1 MVLAAMVLLTVVA
14 SAWLTR
20 PLWRRQVNAGQ
31 RRRAANVAAYRQRL
45 AEIQADADA
54 GLLDADTA
62 TSLRGELDARLLRD
76 AQGDEAVAGASA
88 SRRSVVLS
96 GAVVLVVLAVA
107 VGGYLE
113 VGSWKVQQQ
122 IAAGPAGGGEGGEQ
136 ASVEEMV
143 ARLAQRL
150 EQNPDDPRGWAMLG
164 RSYFVLQRYA
174 EASQAY
180 GRANA
185 LTEQREPELLVG
197 EGEALALA
205 NDRDL
210 RGRPRELFDAA
221 LAIAPDDGKALW
233 YAGLAAAQAGDR
245 DVARTHW
252 QALSRRELPPDL
264 RAVLDERLREVGGEG
279 ATVPAPAVAASGS
292 APVLRLAVSVSPALL
307 KQVPS
312 DATLYVF
319 AKAAAGPPM
328 PLAVYRGS
336 ARELPREVKLDDS
349 MAMSPA
355 AKLSQFDRW
364 TVTARVTRSGQ
375 PQAASGDLQGSLT
388 VARGELGTSA
398 LALVIGEVV
407 P

>member
-122 IAAGPAGGGEGGEQ
+122 IAAGPAGGGEDGEQ

-279 ATVPAPAVAASGS
+279 ATVPAPAVAAGGS

>member
-1 MVLAAMVLLTVVA
+1 MGLALMVLLTVAA

-20 PLWRRQVNAGQ
+20 PLWRGHVDRGQ

-45 AEIQADADA
+45 AEIQADNDA

-62 TSLRGELDARLLRD
+62 ASLRGELDARLLRD
-76 AQGDEAVAGASA
+76 AEGDEAVGGST
-88 SRRSVVLS
+88 SRRS
-96 GAVVLVVLAVA
+96 GALAAALAAVVLAVA
-107 VGGYLE
+107 AGGYFE
-113 VGSWKVQQQ
+113 SGSWKTQQR
-122 IAAGPAGGGEGGEQ
+122 IAGAPSADGDGQ
-136 ASVEEMV
+136 SVEEMV
-143 ARLAQRL
+143 GRLAQRL
-150 EQNPDDPRGWAMLG
+150 EQNPDDPQGWALLG
-164 RSYFVLQRYA
+164 RSYFVMQRYA
-174 EASQAY
+174 EAAQAY
-180 GRANA
+180 GRANT
-185 LTEQREPELLVG
+185 LTAQREPQLLVG
-197 EGEALALA
+197 EGEALGLSQ
-205 NDRDL
+205 DRDL

-233 YAGLAAAQAGDR
+233 YAGLAAAQAGEPQI
-245 DVARTHW
+245 AKTHW
-252 QALSRRELPPDL
+252 QALARQELPPDL
-264 RAVLDERLREVGGEG
+264 RAVLDERLRELG
-279 ATVPAPAVAASGS
+279 AEPAAAAPALASAQTD
-292 APVLRLAVSVSPALL
+292 APVLRVAVSLSPTLRE
-307 KQVPS
+307 QVPA

-328 PLAVYRGS
+328 PLAVFRGS
-336 ARELPREVKLDDS
+336 ARDLPREVSLDDS

-388 VARGELGTSA
+388 VARGELGESA

>member
-1 MVLAAMVLLTVVA
+1 MALAVMLLLTVAA

-20 PLWRRQVNAGQ
+20 PLWRRQVDAGQ

-45 AEIQADADA
+45 AEIDADAQA

-62 TSLRGELDARLLRD
+62 GSLRSELDSRLLRD
-76 AQGDEAVAGASA
+76 AEGDDAASGDAPARSGFLAAAVVGLIAVVAGA
-88 SRRSVVLS
+88 
-96 GAVVLVVLAVA
+96 GYWT
-107 VGGYLE
+107 GGT
-113 VGSWKVQQQ
+113 WQQQ
-122 IAAGPAGGGEGGEQ
+122 ARFAAGPDAGAGEGGGAQ
-136 ASVEEMV
+136 PSVDEMV
-143 ARLAQRL
+143 TRLARKL
-150 EQNPDDPRGWAMLG
+150 EENPGDPQGWALLG
-164 RSYFVLQRYA
+164 RSYFVMRRYA
-174 EASQAY
+174 EAAQAY

-205 NDRDL
+205 QDRDL
-210 RGRPRELFDAA
+210 RGKPRELFDAA
-221 LAIAPDDGKALW
+221 LQIAPDDGRALW
-233 YAGLAAAQAGDR
+233 YAGLAAAQANEL
-245 DVARTHW
+245 DVARRHW
-252 QALSRRELPPDL
+252 QQLAQQQLPPDL
-264 RAVLDERLREVGGEG
+264 RTVLEERLREIG
-279 ATVPAPAVAASGS
+279 AEAPAVAAAQG
-292 APVLRLAVSVSPALL
+292 AGPVLKVAVSVSPEL
-307 KQVPS
+307 KARIPA

-364 TVTARVTRSGQ
+364 VVTARVTRSGQ

-388 VARGELGTSA
+388 VARGELGESA